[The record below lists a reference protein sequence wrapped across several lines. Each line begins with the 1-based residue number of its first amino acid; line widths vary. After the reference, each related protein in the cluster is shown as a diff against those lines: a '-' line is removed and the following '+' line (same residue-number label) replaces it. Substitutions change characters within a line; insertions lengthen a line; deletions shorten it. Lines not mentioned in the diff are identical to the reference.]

1 MQNLLARTKGSSRWL
16 GLCLFAIAFLCAAL
30 ISGCGSSGSSGGG
43 GTSDSASSKGTT
55 DVIFHFNESSS
66 AKILARAIPQG
77 TTHIRFTGNDNNREK
92 RYGPTE
98 KAYASTITLN
108 NVPVSVTGFVLE
120 CIKKDGKNVE
130 LTAIVPVDK
139 VSLTEDKENLVII
152 SDSYV
157 KPLSEVVKSVTN
169 TPSEFN
175 PFAIGMSES
184 FTVIATLEG
193 GQTVALTPYLTFTSS
208 DPKVATVEQN
218 GFDGAKVVAQGGGTA
233 TISGEVLGVKTNIT
247 VTVDPG
253 KRETGVKF
261 VPSTTKVTQGLSVP
275 LEAKMV
281 WNDGTTT
288 EIDKDRVTSY
298 TADPKDA
305 VTIEKTDK
313 GCKVTADKGAKEG
326 TKVTITMTVTN
337 EGGDPFTGKAT
348 VEITNK
354 TVVSIAISN
363 DTTGDMLNKLYPTG
377 KNNNSCQFT
386 ATVTWSDGAKTDE
399 TNTVTW
405 TSSTPTVAAFDET
418 TKGKLNAVAVGET
431 TVFAERD
438 GIKSENS
445 TITVK
450 EPGVTELKTD
460 VYNPEEG
467 FVAYIKDGVGRPYP
481 ITVTAVYANGEEK
494 TVALSDLTSEFFRTE
509 GATSSEYVEFQEG
522 EKGAINIVPKSV
534 TDESD
539 SFIRFTYEGK
549 SKDVKIAIKDVLPE
563 KIAINLVDTTTDKT
577 YNINPTDG
585 TYEIGIPYGRS
596 YKIVVRAQANN
607 GEDLGDISGN
617 YEFKDSLVRDEKFEH
632 GLAYPIVVDGMSKD
646 KEWSSSAKIISYAQ
660 DYNRAIFSGDDSTPL
675 GDRVYTQYK
684 TIEEKDG
691 VKSVVIKNVSED
703 ARTITVTGQ
712 SKADQIEA
720 FQVKVTLKM
729 PAVDKYIAVYNDKD
743 NGTTFDIPRGVDFDI
758 TNSGQHKVKAQMS
771 YAKCEASAEF
781 PEEDNLKDVTENMTI
796 DEESITPL
804 LNTFLVE
811 KKAEGSYSSVTDED
825 AYSSRNKIGQT
836 GNITMKN
843 KWDDKSENFGCEAA
857 SGKPFQSFNVEPAE
871 FTLKLERPT
880 IVSCKPVVLGEDG
893 NQVTAETDGKYHFKA
908 NTKFQFLLKDVE
920 LSDKGKLD
928 HLEGNSTISSI
939 YYEGRYIDIV
949 KLLDPKKIDSLYQ
962 VQDSE
967 ELSAG
972 AASDIKITPD
982 PHQYYN
988 VSDYVDKHKDDVTI
1002 TVVLDK

>member
-77 TTHIRFTGNDNNREK
+77 TTHIRFTGNDSSRNK
-92 RYGPTE
+92 LYGPTE

-130 LTAIVPVDK
+130 LTAIVPVK
-139 VSLTEDKENLVII
+139 VSLTDGQKKHVTIGD
-152 SDSYV
+152 SDV

-169 TPSEFN
+169 SPSEFK
-175 PFAIGMSES
+175 PFAIGTNES
-184 FTVIATLEG
+184 FTVIATLED
-193 GQTVALTPYLTFTSS
+193 GQTVDLTPYLTFTSS
-208 DPKVATVEQN
+208 DSKVATVEQN

-233 TISGEVLGVKTNIT
+233 TISGEVLGVSMPKIT

-261 VPSTTKVTQGLSVP
+261 VPSTTKVTQGLSVL

-386 ATVTWSDGAKTDE
+386 AKVTWSDGVETDE

-460 VYNPEEG
+460 VYNPEKG
-467 FVAYIKDGVGRPYP
+467 FVAYIKDGVGQPYA
-481 ITVTAVYANGEEK
+481 ITVKAVYANGEEK
-494 TVALSDLTSEFFRTE
+494 VITVADELTTCEFFRTKDGE
-509 GATSSEYVEFQEG
+509 VSEDYVDFQDG
-522 EKGAINIVPKSV
+522 ENNVINIVPKKK
-534 TDESD
+534 TDEATGSY
-539 SFIRFTYEGK
+539 IRFTYDGIK
-549 SKDVKIAIKDVLPE
+549 SDDIKVTINDVVPEVL
-563 KIAINLVDTTTDKT
+563 AINLVDEVTNKV

-585 TYEIGIPYGRS
+585 TYEVGIPYGRS
-596 YKIVVRAQANN
+596 YKIVVRAKANN

-617 YEFKDSLVRDEKFEH
+617 YEFSDGVTRGEGVELSLAHPVLVPGVTEENEYSSTAQIQTYGESYEK
-632 GLAYPIVVDGMSKD
+632 MT
-646 KEWSSSAKIISYAQ
+646 WSNEALYGNRRYISYMDTTTEEPGEKQ
-660 DYNRAIFSGDDSTPL
+660 VGDND
-675 GDRVYTQYK
+675 
-684 TIEEKDG
+684 I
-691 VKSVVIKNVSED
+691 
-703 ARTITVTGQ
+703 ITVTGRN
-712 SKADQIEA
+712 KADKVEA
-720 FQVKVTLKM
+720 FKVKIVLKDA
-729 PAVDKYIAVYNDKD
+729 AVDSYLAAYKKSS
-743 NGTTFDIPRGVDFDI
+743 GTTFDIPRGVDFNI
-758 TNSGQHKVKAQMS
+758 SASGEHKVKAQMS
-771 YAKCEASAEF
+771 YKASETTS
-781 PEEDNLKDVTENMTI
+781 NLVDVTDLMSI

-804 LNTFLVE
+804 LSTFLVE
-811 KKAEGSYSSVTDED
+811 KKSDGVYSSVTAED
-825 AYSSRNKIGQT
+825 IYSSRNELKQT
-836 GNITMKN
+836 GEITMIN
-843 KWDDKSENFGCEAA
+843 KRDAESEKFGCAA
-857 SGKPFQSFNVEPAE
+857 YLNGPFQSYNVEPAK
-871 FTLKLERPT
+871 FTLKLERP
-880 IVSCKPVVLGEDG
+880 IILGYAPGVYDENGAALSASSDG
-893 NQVTAETDGKYHFKA
+893 TYHFSA
-908 NTKFQFLLKDVE
+908 GTKFKFLLSSPV
-920 LSDKGKLD
+920 LSDKGKNPDGDFLAGTSD
-928 HLEGNSTISSI
+928 IIGM
-939 YYEGRYIDIV
+939 YYKDVFIKVVE
-949 KLLDPKKIDSLYQ
+949 LLKPKTIDSFYQ
-962 VQDSE
+962 MSE
-967 ELSAG
+967 DEKLSSG
-972 AASDIKITPD
+972 NTSTIKITPSSEA
-982 PHQYYN
+982 YYN
-988 VSDYVDKHKDDVTI
+988 PEEFVKQVIVT
-1002 TVVLDK
+1002 LDK